1 MSQLALYLFG
11 SPRIEL
17 DHQPVTV
24 DTRKAIALLAY
35 LALARQPH
43 SRDSLAT
50 LLWPEYDQ
58 SHAYAALRR
67 TLSALNKALGG
78 YGLAIEREA
87 IGLDD
92 QAEVWIDAEQFQ
104 HRLAECRK
112 HGHAENE
119 VCARCV
125 EPLTQAVDFYR
136 EDFLAGFSLRDSGN
150 FDDWAFF
157 QTEHLRLGLIGALDR
172 LVQQLNA

>member
-1 MSQLALYLFG
+1 MSQRHAARLSLFLFR

-17 DHQPVTV
+17 GGKPVAV
-24 DTRKAIALLAY
+24 DTRKAVALLAY
-35 LALARQPH
+35 LAMTSQPH
-43 SRDSLAT
+43 SRDALAT

-78 YGLAIEREA
+78 YGLAIERES

-92 QAEVWIDAEQFQ
+92 QAEVWIDAGQFR
-104 HRLAECRK
+104 HRLAECRT

-119 VCARCV
+119 V
-125 EPLTQAVDFYR
+125 
-136 EDFLAGFSLRDSGN
+136 
-150 FDDWAFF
+150 
-157 QTEHLRLGLIGALDR
+157 
-172 LVQQLNA
+172 